1 MTKGTEVE
9 SLGRADPFGDAA
21 LDGQGMFLGAFQGAP
36 GGGQRIGVG
45 IGEGAGDLLGTQG
58 LAGEAL
64 QPGGVQRGAQ
74 VDRAERP
81 RAHQRDRPYQLQQRF
96 GDQAGEGVDTEGGV
110 VVVIGVEQRID
121 AVPVL
126 AEQLADQQQAVGEPV
141 QAVEGDVALQQQV
154 GYPKVLAT
162 AEQFAGQRAYARPLR
177 RLGGQHGIAHL
188 ALGLALG
195 DAFEFEER
203 GVVLQIVATGR
214 VRGYGSQQNGYIQHG
229 DDLPIIEAAARPSPS
244 LVRSTP
250 SDLVGAIDEYR
261 MTRKVGKILVA
272 CRKAC
277 QGRHNATS
285 CMTPQIG
292 QIFKRRRISL
302 L

>member
-1 MTKGTEVE
+1 
-9 SLGRADPFGDAA
+9 
-21 LDGQGMFLGAFQGAP
+21 MFLGAIQGAP

-81 RAHQRDRPYQLQQRF
+81 RAHQRDRPDQLQQRF

-126 AEQLADQQQAVGEPV
+126 AEQLADQQQAFGEPV

-154 GYPKVLAT
+154 GYPQVLLRPNRSLAS
-162 AEQFAGQRAYARPLR
+162 AYARPLR
-177 RLGGQHGIAHL
+177 RFGGQHGIAHL

-229 DDLPIIEAAARPSPS
+229 DDLPIIEAAAALTFACKIHSVGS
-244 LVRSTP
+244 CRS
-250 SDLVGAIDEYR
+250 
-261 MTRKVGKILVA
+261 
-272 CRKAC
+272 
-277 QGRHNATS
+277 H
-285 CMTPQIG
+285 
-292 QIFKRRRISL
+292 
-302 L
+302 